1 MFKCDLADFQ
11 SLSKSNKGNRYL
23 LVAIDVLSKH
33 LFVAPL
39 RSKKAE
45 DMVEG
50 FKKVLEE
57 MPMKPHRIFTDKG
70 KEFRNK
76 QLKDLFDEEEIE
88 KYESTHSAMK
98 AALAERAIR
107 NIKQR
112 CYRFFS
118 QHETL
123 NWLDNIQL
131 IVDGI
136 NRSPCRVLPGGMR
149 PIDVNFKN
157 SQQIWVSFSFV
168 KLTLVYL

>member
-1 MFKCDLADFQ
+1 
-11 SLSKSNKGNRYL
+11 
-23 LVAIDVLSKH
+23 
-33 LFVAPL
+33 
-39 RSKKAE
+39 
-45 DMVEG
+45 MVEG
-50 FKKVLEE
+50 FKQILEE

-76 QLKDLFDEEEIE
+76 LLMDLFKKEEIE

-123 NWLDNIQL
+123 NWFDNIQL

-157 SQQIWVSFSFV
+157 SQQIWQQNYGKEMYRSLFTKRRKGPKPKFVKDQTVRMSTSKNQFEKGYIPNYGDEILVSF
-168 KLTLVYL
+168 Y